1 MTPHLRAALAIIWL
15 AGGIAAYIYSQQLTI
30 PARIA
35 VPVAVA
41 FLAEIS
47 LYAALNASFWTPAR
61 LWISSLA
68 SYLIYSIPTGQ
79 FSLPNL
85 ALLAAIT
92 GIAILWMRY
101 VPAGLAPDLLFLGL
115 FAALYIAKVPQAIFA
130 EPGPKVQTPALAQL
144 LCFRLLVGLLLRY
157 RTHADL
163 GFGFIPTRADWRIG
177 LRYFLYFAPIAAA
190 GVYLLELRAFRLA
203 TGIWWRAPLTFIGI
217 LWVVALGEEFL
228 FRGLLLHRLRALMP
242 PTPALAVASLAFGAV
257 HLWFPPFPNWKFVI
271 LASAAGVFYGL
282 AYLEART
289 VRAAMVAHAL
299 TVTAWRTFL
308 A

>member
-1 MTPHLRAALAIIWL
+1 MTPQLRAALAIIWL

-41 FLAEIS
+41 FLVEIS
-47 LYAALNASFWTPAR
+47 LYATLNASFWTPTR
-61 LWISSLA
+61 LWISSFA
-68 SYLIYSIPTGQ
+68 SYLVYAIPTGQ
-79 FSLPNL
+79 FSLRNL
-85 ALLAAIT
+85 ALLTVLT
-92 GIAILWMRY
+92 GAAILWMHY
-101 VPAGLAPDLLFLGL
+101 APAGLAPDLAFLGL
-115 FAALYIAKVPQAIFA
+115 FAAVYIAKIPQSIFA
-130 EPGPKVQTPALAQL
+130 EPAPKVQTPAIAQL
-144 LCFRLLVGLLLRY
+144 LCFRLVVSLLLRY

-163 GFGFIPTRADWRIG
+163 GFGFIPTRTDWRIG
-177 LRYFLYFAPIAAA
+177 LRYFLYFAPVAAA
-190 GVYLLELRAFRLA
+190 GVYLLEFRAFRLA
-203 TGIWWRAPLTFIGI
+203 TSFWWRAPLTFIGI
-217 LWVVALGEEFL
+217 LWVVALGEECL

-242 PTPALAVASLAFGAV
+242 PTPALVIASLAFGAV

-271 LASAAGVFYGL
+271 LASAAGVFYGM

-289 VRAAMVAHAL
+289 IRAAMVAHAL